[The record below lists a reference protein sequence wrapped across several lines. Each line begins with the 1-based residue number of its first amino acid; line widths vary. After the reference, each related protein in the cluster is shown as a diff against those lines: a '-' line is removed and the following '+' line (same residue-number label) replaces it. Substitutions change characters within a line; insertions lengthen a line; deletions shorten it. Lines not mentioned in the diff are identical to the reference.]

1 MAKYTKKIVVLA
13 NSRKISGR
21 CVAGKEI
28 AGGAFGGWIR
38 PVSLRPAGELSEA
51 DRQFQDGTDPKLLH
65 VVDIRMARLVP
76 HGLQT
81 ENHAID
87 DQIYWS
93 LIRTCT
99 PADLKGA
106 LDAIATLWDNNSPS
120 TAN

>member
-1 MAKYTKKIVVLA
+1 MTEYSKRIICLA

-28 AGGAFGGWIR
+28 DGNGGFGGWIR

-51 DRQFQDGTDPKLLH
+51 DRQFQDGTDPKLLD
-65 VVDIRMARLVP
+65 VVDIRMVRHVP
-76 HGLQT
+76 HGFQT

-93 LIRTCT
+93 LIRKCT

-106 LDAIATLWDNNSPS
+106 LDTISVQHL
-120 TAN
+120 